1 MTTHRASYMPFICIA
16 IAVAVA
22 CGMDA
27 LVKHLTASAGLL
39 HILSL
44 RYFFGAVIAVAFYM
58 APRRMPGGTRIRRGW
73 PSKASFWFQT
83 LRSTLLVIS
92 AYLFFYGLL
101 RLNLA
106 TATTLGFTAAL
117 MVPLI
122 AWPCLKERPS
132 GITFLLSLLGFGG
145 AALAVSGQAYAAP
158 SITGLSQTTI
168 GVAAI
173 LLAALLYAAILILLR
188 LRAGQ
193 DGPITTAL
201 FSNVVPAALLLPL
214 YLATNGIEASSYTLL
229 WVSAL
234 LGVMGYSMWY
244 LMTLAYAAAPAQ
256 KLTPFE
262 YSGLIWASA
271 FGYVFFGE
279 RPTWHLWAGGAIIIL
294 TCLAIAAQTR
304 FATRKAV
311 RLPVSH
317 IPE

>member
-1 MTTHRASYMPFICIA
+1 MTTRDTSTMPFIHMAACI
-16 IAVAVA
+16 AVA

-27 LVKHLTASAGLL
+27 LVKQLSTTTGLV

-44 RYFFGAVIAVAFYM
+44 RYFFGAVIAIAFYM
-58 APRRMPGGTRIRRGW
+58 APKQLADGSRVRRGW
-73 PSKASFWFQT
+73 PSKASFGFQI

-117 MVPLI
+117 MVPLL
-122 AWPCLKERPS
+122 AWPFLKERPS
-132 GITFLLSLLGFGG
+132 MSTFGLSVLGFGG
-145 AALAVSGQAYAAP
+145 AALAVSGQSYAAAP
-158 SITGLSQTTI
+158 ASGLSQSAI
-168 GVAAI
+168 GTAAV
-173 LLAALLYAAILILLR
+173 LLAALLYAAVLILLR

-201 FSNVVPAALLLPL
+201 FSNVVPAILLLPL
-214 YLATNGIEASSYTLL
+214 YLATDGVAASSQAVLL
-229 WVSAL
+229 VTAL

-256 KLTPFE
+256 QLTPFE

-271 FGYVFFGE
+271 IGYVFFDE
-279 RPTWHLWAGGAIIIL
+279 HPTWHLWAGGAIIIA
-294 TCLAIAAQTR
+294 TCLAIAAQTHY
-304 FATRKAV
+304 ATRKAT
-311 RLPVSH
+311 RMPLSETP
-317 IPE
+317 